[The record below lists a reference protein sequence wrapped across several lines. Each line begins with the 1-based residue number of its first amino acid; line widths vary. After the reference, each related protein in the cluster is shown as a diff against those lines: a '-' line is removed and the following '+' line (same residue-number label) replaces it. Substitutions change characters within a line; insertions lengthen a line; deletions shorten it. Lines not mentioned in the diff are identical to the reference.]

1 MGPVK
6 EPTTVEQLL
15 VSLGQVLQSLREAAD
30 TQALLDRTLAYLKH
44 QFSDYDLIWL
54 GLYDRLDHRLVGKGG
69 ILPKGSV
76 EALKQ
81 RFSLTSGDLL
91 EQVVIQQRPVA
102 VADIR
107 QESRAR
113 DWQQIATRQGIQG
126 TMIFPL
132 IHRDRCLGVVMLG
145 SKSWG
150 TFPSTHEK
158 AALIMVMGE
167 VAAILSRV
175 ETDWEQQQIK
185 RPDQPLL
192 RLTDRLRSCNHLGQ
206 RLEAVIEESHRFVG
220 ATRTS
225 IYWFEPK
232 QRYFWRRVSNQNRTA
247 VLLDNQAPNSGI
259 TVQEV
264 GPFYQALI
272 NDQLVQINREYS
284 SVRQDIGQKL
294 LNLLR
299 ARSLMV
305 APILYQRELI
315 GFLSVEGA
323 EHHTWQ
329 DEEQQYLKAAAQ
341 LVALAAPLEEMESV
355 IQQSQLDNGLITD
368 ISQSLYSKA
377 DWRQTVTR
385 TAELLSKRLKSDRLL
400 VILHN
405 PETGAFDICYQTH
418 PRQRRP
424 IAATLTPLGELD
436 HQLLER
442 QTATIAIENWEDDLR
457 FGVWRQPLLDLGIK
471 SSMICSTSPG
481 QTLEGVLLI
490 GNETSRSWTQAE
502 ANLFQIAAQQLGL
515 ILHQWQLQRQQQQSQ
530 SLQATL
536 QQAIE
541 RMQSFTRPADL
552 ESFALNALGRVTE
565 SPLALLLSWFP
576 GDSQAQVIRPQELLD
591 KRFVIQSAPITIQ
604 TDPLIQH
611 VLGQPGLIDIDITQ
625 LPSASREWFQL
636 AINRSNG
643 SSGTPPPNGQ
653 IMAIALRNSDPTGTP
668 FGVVLVADIGDRRWS
683 ERHQLAFATLS
694 QHLAWCRRSIHL
706 ATRFHAQHGPLA
718 QLAWYKQRHLETIY
732 RNVNQG
738 VQRLLDMNKPNQDML
753 AVTRQQQILRQI
765 QDVIDPLDQMLDQE
779 SWELAFKS
787 EPMPLIG
794 LLRRALDGVDRV
806 VKARQLWM
814 QVHHDGNP
822 LVLGDAHKLEFML
835 YEILLSACNRSPLSS
850 RVDIWCRQ
858 MDAQWI
864 EIAITDSSQLSPT
877 LIEAV
882 NHGHGWDNLQP
893 NPMDDTDGRHLM
905 ICKMLA
911 QQMGAEFSIFELEDH
926 RIMSRIVLP
935 MIKARSTVSS
945 HDSGTRS

>member
-15 VSLGQVLQSLREAAD
+15 VSLGQVLQTLREAGD
-30 TQALLDRTLAYLKH
+30 TQTLLETTLAYLKR
-44 QFSDYDLIWL
+44 QFADYGLIWL
-54 GLYDRLDHRLVGKGG
+54 GLYDRIDHRLVGKGG
-69 ILPKGSV
+69 VLPKGNT
-76 EALKQ
+76 EQLKQ

-102 VADIR
+102 VADLR
-107 QESRAR
+107 QENRAR
-113 DWQQIATRQGIQG
+113 DWQQIADRQGIQG

-132 IHRDRCLGVVMLG
+132 THRNRCLGVVMLG
-145 SKSWG
+145 SKGWG

-158 AALIMVMGE
+158 AALIMIMGE
-167 VAAILSRV
+167 VAAILERV

-185 RPDQPLL
+185 RPEQPLL
-192 RLTDRLRSCNHLGQ
+192 RLTDRLRACNHLGQ

-259 TVQEV
+259 TVQEI
-264 GPFYQALI
+264 GPFYQALL
-272 NDQLVQINREYS
+272 NDQMVLINREQS
-284 SVRQDIGQKL
+284 TVRVDIGQKL

-315 GFLSVEGA
+315 GFLSVEGS
-323 EHHTWQ
+323 ENHQWTG
-329 DEEQQYLKAAAQ
+329 EEQQYLKAAAQ
-341 LVALAAPLEEMESV
+341 LVALAAPLEAMETV
-355 IQQSQLDNGLITD
+355 IQQSQLDNVLITD

-405 PETGAFDICYQTH
+405 PESGEFDICYQTH
-418 PRQRRP
+418 PRNRRP
-424 IAATLTPLGELD
+424 LSAQMTPLSELD
-436 HQLLER
+436 QQLLER
-442 QTATIAIENWEDDLR
+442 QTATVTIENWEEDLR
-457 FGVWRQPLLDLGIK
+457 FVGWRQSLLDVGIK

-481 QTLEGVLLI
+481 QILEGVLLI
-490 GNETSRSWTQAE
+490 GNETGRSWTQAE

-515 ILHQWQLQRQQQQSQ
+515 ILHQWQLQRQQQQTQ
-530 SLQATL
+530 SLQTTL
-536 QQAIE
+536 QQAIV
-541 RMQSFTRPADL
+541 RMQSCNRMDDL
-552 ESFALNALGRVTE
+552 ERFALNAISKVTE
-565 SPLALLLSWFP
+565 SPLALLLGWFP
-576 GDSQAQVIRPQELLD
+576 GDAMAQVIRPLDLMD
-591 KRFVIQSAPITIQ
+591 KRFGIQLDPIDIAA
-604 TDPLIQH
+604 DPLIQY
-611 VLGQPGLIDIDITQ
+611 VLGQPGISEFDIAK
-625 LPSASREWFQL
+625 LPSTCQKWFQL
-636 AINRSNG
+636 HRKGHQPA
-643 SSGTPPPNGQ
+643 TGQ
-653 IMAIALRNSDPTGTP
+653 IMALALRNSDAAGTP
-668 FGVVLVADIGDRRWS
+668 FGVVLIADVGDRRWS
-683 ERHQLAFATLS
+683 DRHQLAFETLT
-694 QHLAWCRRSIHL
+694 QQLAWCRRSIHL
-706 ATRFHAQHGPLA
+706 ATRLHDQHGPLT
-718 QLAWYKQRHLETIY
+718 QLAWYKQRHLESVY

-753 AVTRQQQILRQI
+753 AVTRQQQILRQM
-765 QDVIDPLDQMLDQE
+765 QDTIVPLHQMLDQE
-779 SWELAFKS
+779 SWDLQFKS

-794 LLRRALDGVDRV
+794 LLRRALDGVDGV
-806 VKARQLWM
+806 VKTRQLWM

-822 LVLGDAHKLEFML
+822 LVIGDSHKLEFML
-835 YEILLSACNRSPLSS
+835 YEILLSACSRSAISS

-858 MDAQWI
+858 MDPNWI
-864 EIAITDSSQLSPT
+864 EIAITDSSQLSES
-877 LIEAV
+877 LIEAI

-893 NPMDDTDGRHLM
+893 SPMDDAEGRHLM

-911 QQMGAEFSIFELEDH
+911 QQMGAEFSIFALEDQ

-935 MIKARSTVSS
+935 LVKDRSITST
-945 HDSGTRS
+945 DSQRSR

>member
-15 VSLGQVLQSLREAAD
+15 VSLGQVLQTLRDAGD
-30 TQALLDRTLAYLKH
+30 TQALLDTTLTYLKR
-44 QFSDYDLIWL
+44 QFSDYGLIWL

-69 ILPKGSV
+69 VLPKGATEV
-76 EALKQ
+76 LKQ

-132 IHRDRCLGVVMLG
+132 THRNRCLGVVMLG
-145 SKSWG
+145 SKGWG

-158 AALIMVMGE
+158 AALIMIMGE
-167 VAAILSRV
+167 VAAILERV

-185 RPDQPLL
+185 RPEQPLL

-247 VLLDNQAPNSGI
+247 VLLDHQSPNSGI
-259 TVQEV
+259 TVQDV
-264 GPFYQALI
+264 GPFYQALL
-272 NDQLVQINREYS
+272 NDQLVQINREHS
-284 SVRQDIGQKL
+284 SIRQDIGQKL

-305 APILYQRELI
+305 APILYQQELI

-323 EHHTWQ
+323 ENHSWQ
-329 DEEQQYLKAAAQ
+329 GEEQQYLKAAAQ
-341 LVALAAPLEEMESV
+341 LIALAAPLEEMEAV
-355 IQQSQLDNGLITD
+355 IQQSQLDNDLIAN

-405 PETGAFDICYQTH
+405 PETGEFDICYQTH
-418 PRQRRP
+418 PRNRRP
-424 IAATLTPLGELD
+424 TASTLTPLSELD

-442 QTATIAIENWEDDLR
+442 QTATLTIENWEDDLR
-457 FGVWRQPLLDLGIK
+457 FVGWRQPLLDLGIK
-471 SSMICSTSPG
+471 SSMICSTAPG

-515 ILHQWQLQRQQQQSQ
+515 ILHQWQLQRQQQQTQ
-530 SLQATL
+530 SLQTTL
-536 QQAIE
+536 QQSIE
-541 RMQSFTRPADL
+541 RMQSFNRLDELAW
-552 ESFALNALGRVTE
+552 FGLNAMSRVTE

-576 GDSQAQVIRPQELLD
+576 GDTTAQVMRPQELPD
-591 KRFVIQSAPITIQ
+591 KRFTILQTPIAID

-611 VLGQPGLIDIDITQ
+611 VLGQPGRIDIDIAK

-636 AINRSNG
+636 QLKGNQPS
-643 SSGTPPPNGQ
+643 TGQ
-653 IMAIALRNSDPTGTP
+653 IMALALRNSDPAGTP
-668 FGVVLVADIGDRRWS
+668 FGVVLVADIGDRQWS
-683 ERHQLAFATLS
+683 ERHQLAFETLS
-694 QHLAWCRRSIHL
+694 QQLAWCRRSIHL
-706 ATRFHAQHGPLA
+706 ATRFHDQHGPLA
-718 QLAWYKQRHLETIY
+718 QLAWYKQRHLETVY
-732 RNVNQG
+732 RSVNQG

-753 AVTRQQQILRQI
+753 AVTRQQQILRQM
-765 QDVIDPLDQMLDQE
+765 QDAIGPLNNMLDQE
-779 SWELAFKS
+779 TWDLQFKS
-787 EPMPLIG
+787 EPIPLIG
-794 LLRRALDGVDRV
+794 LLRRALDGVDRI

-822 LVLGDAHKLEFML
+822 LVVGDPHKLEFML
-835 YEILLSACNRSPLSS
+835 YEILLSACERSALSS

-858 MDAQWI
+858 MDPNWI
-864 EIAITDSSQLSPT
+864 EIAITDNSQLSEA
-877 LIEAV
+877 LIESI
-882 NHGHGWDNLQP
+882 NHGHRWDNLQP
-893 NPMDDTDGRHLM
+893 SPMDDAAGRQLM

-911 QQMGAEFSIFELEDH
+911 QQMGAEFCLFALEDQ

-935 MIKARSTVSS
+935 MVKDRSPGITNASRTS
-945 HDSGTRS
+945 A

>member
-15 VSLGQVLQSLREAAD
+15 VSLGQVLQTLRDAGD
-30 TQALLDRTLAYLKH
+30 TQALLDSTLAYLKR
-44 QFSDYDLIWL
+44 QFSDYGLIWL

-69 ILPKGSV
+69 ILPKGGA
-76 EALKQ
+76 ELLKQ

-102 VADIR
+102 VADLR
-107 QESRAR
+107 QENRAR

-132 IHRDRCLGVVMLG
+132 THRNRCLGVVMLG
-145 SKSWG
+145 SKGWG

-158 AALIMVMGE
+158 AALIMIMGE
-167 VAAILSRV
+167 VAAILERV

-185 RPDQPLL
+185 RPEQPLL

-247 VLLDNQAPNSGI
+247 VLLDHQSPNSGI
-259 TVQEV
+259 TVQDV
-264 GPFYQALI
+264 GPFYQALL
-272 NDQLVQINREYS
+272 NDQLVTINREHS
-284 SVRQDIGQKL
+284 SIRQDIGQKL

-305 APILYQRELI
+305 APILYQQELI

-323 EHHTWQ
+323 ENHSWQ
-329 DEEQQYLKAAAQ
+329 GEEQQYLRAAAQ
-341 LVALAAPLEEMESV
+341 LVALAAPLEEMEAV
-355 IQQSQLDNGLITD
+355 IQQSQLDNGLITN

-405 PETGAFDICYQTH
+405 PETGEFDICYQTH
-418 PRQRRP
+418 PRNRRP
-424 IAATLTPLGELD
+424 TAQQLTPLSELD
-436 HQLLER
+436 HQMLER
-442 QTATIAIENWEDDLR
+442 QTATLAIENWEEDLR
-457 FGVWRQPLLDLGIK
+457 FVAWRQPLLDLGIK

-515 ILHQWQLQRQQQQSQ
+515 ILHQWQLQRQQQQTQ
-530 SLQATL
+530 SLQTTL
-536 QQAIE
+536 QQSIE
-541 RMQSFTRPADL
+541 RMQSFNRLDEL
-552 ESFALNALGRVTE
+552 EWFGLNAMSRVTE

-576 GDSQAQVIRPQELLD
+576 GDTVAQVMRPRELPD
-591 KRFVIQSAPITIQ
+591 KRFTIATNPISIG

-611 VLGQPGLIDIDITQ
+611 VLGQPGRIEIDIAK

-636 AINRSNG
+636 SLKGNQPA
-643 SSGTPPPNGQ
+643 TGQ
-653 IMAIALRNSDPTGTP
+653 IMALALRNSDPAGTP
-668 FGVVLVADIGDRRWS
+668 FGVVLVADIGDRHWS
-683 ERHQLAFATLS
+683 ERHQLAFETLS
-694 QHLAWCRRSIHL
+694 QQLAWCRRSIHL
-706 ATRFHAQHGPLA
+706 ATRFHDQHGPLA
-718 QLAWYKQRHLETIY
+718 QLAWYKQRHLATAH
-732 RNVNQG
+732 RSVNQG
-738 VQRLLDMNKPNQDML
+738 IQRLLDMNKPNQDML
-753 AVTRQQQILRQI
+753 AVTRQQQILRQM
-765 QDVIDPLDQMLDQE
+765 QDAIGPLNDMLDQE
-779 SWELAFKS
+779 TWNLQFKS
-787 EPMPLIG
+787 EPIPLIG
-794 LLRRALDGVDRV
+794 LLRRALDGVDRI

-822 LVLGDAHKLEFML
+822 LVIGDPHKLEFML
-835 YEILLSACNRSPLSS
+835 YEILLSACERSALSS

-858 MDAQWI
+858 MDANWI
-864 EIAITDSSQLSPT
+864 EIAITDSSQLGEA
-877 LIEAV
+877 LIESI
-882 NHGHGWDNLQP
+882 NHGHRWDNLQP
-893 NPMDDTDGRHLM
+893 SPMDDAAGRQLM

-911 QQMGAEFSIFELEDH
+911 QQMGAEFSIFALEDQ

-935 MIKARSTVSS
+935 MVKDRSPGITNASRTS
-945 HDSGTRS
+945 A

>member
-6 EPTTVEQLL
+6 EPATVEQLL
-15 VSLGQVLQSLREAAD
+15 VSLGQVLQTLRDAGD
-30 TQALLDRTLAYLKH
+30 TQALLDTTLAYLKR
-44 QFSDYDLIWL
+44 QFSEYGLIWL

-69 ILPKGSV
+69 VLPKGSAEV
-76 EALKQ
+76 LKQ

-132 IHRDRCLGVVMLG
+132 THRNRCLGVVMLG
-145 SKSWG
+145 SKGWG

-158 AALIMVMGE
+158 AALVMIMGE
-167 VAAILSRV
+167 VAAILERV

-185 RPDQPLL
+185 RPEQPLL

-225 IYWFEPK
+225 VYWFEPK

-264 GPFYQALI
+264 GPFYQALL
-272 NDQLVQINREYS
+272 NDQLVTINREHS

-305 APILYQRELI
+305 APILYQQELI

-323 EHHTWQ
+323 ENHSWQ
-329 DEEQQYLKAAAQ
+329 GEEQQYLKAAAQ
-341 LVALAAPLEEMESV
+341 LIALSAPLEDMEAV
-355 IQQSQLDNGLITD
+355 IQQSQLDNGLITN

-405 PETGAFDICYQTH
+405 PETSEFDICYQTH
-418 PRQRRP
+418 PRNRRP
-424 IAATLTPLGELD
+424 TAAQLTPLSELD

-442 QTATIAIENWEDDLR
+442 QTATVTIENWEEDLR
-457 FGVWRQPLLDLGIK
+457 FVAWRQPLLDLGIK

-515 ILHQWQLQRQQQQSQ
+515 ILHQWQLQRQQQQTQ
-530 SLQATL
+530 SLQTTL
-536 QQAIE
+536 QQSIE
-541 RMQSFTRPADL
+541 RMQSFSRVDEL
-552 ESFALNALGRVTE
+552 EWFGLNAMSRVTE

-576 GDSQAQVIRPQELLD
+576 GDTVAQVIRPRELPD
-591 KRFVIQSAPITIQ
+591 KRFTISTAPITIDR
-604 TDPLIQH
+604 DPLIQH
-611 VLGQPGLIDIDITQ
+611 VLGQPGRIEIDIAK
-625 LPSASREWFQL
+625 LPSASRAWFQL
-636 AINRSNG
+636 NLK
-643 SSGTPPPNGQ
+643 GTQPATGQ
-653 IMAIALRNSDPTGTP
+653 IMALALRNSDPAGTP
-668 FGVVLVADIGDRRWS
+668 FGVILVADVGDRHWS
-683 ERHQLAFATLS
+683 ERHQLAFETLS
-694 QHLAWCRRSIHL
+694 QQLAWCRRSIYL
-706 ATRFHAQHGPLA
+706 ATRFHDQHGPLA
-718 QLAWYKQRHLETIY
+718 QLAWYKQRHLETVH
-732 RNVNQG
+732 RSVNQG
-738 VQRLLDMNKPNQDML
+738 IQRLLEMNKPNQDML
-753 AVTRQQQILRQI
+753 AVTRQQQILRQM
-765 QDVIDPLDQMLDQE
+765 QDAIGPLNTMLDQE
-779 SWELAFKS
+779 AWDLQFKS
-787 EPMPLIG
+787 EPIPLIG
-794 LLRRALDGVDRV
+794 LLRRALDGVEPI

-822 LVLGDAHKLEFML
+822 LVLGDPHKLEFML
-835 YEILLSACNRSPLSS
+835 YEILLGACERSVVST

-858 MDAQWI
+858 MDPSWI
-864 EIAITDSSQLSPT
+864 EIAITDSSQLSAA
-877 LIEAV
+877 LIESI
-882 NHGHGWDNLQP
+882 NHGHRWDNLQP
-893 NPMDDTDGRHLM
+893 SPMDDTAGRHLM

-911 QQMGAEFSIFELEDH
+911 LQMGAEFSIFALEDQ

-935 MIKARSTVSS
+935 IANAT
-945 HDSGTRS
+945 GTRT

>member
-15 VSLGQVLQSLREAAD
+15 VSLGQVLQTLRDAGD
-30 TQALLDRTLAYLKH
+30 TQALLDTTLAYLKR
-44 QFSDYDLIWL
+44 QFSDYGLIWL
-54 GLYDRLDHRLVGKGG
+54 GLYDRLDHRLIGKGG
-69 ILPKGSV
+69 VLPKGAA
-76 EALKQ
+76 EQLKQ

-91 EQVVIQQRPVA
+91 EQVIIQQRPVA

-132 IHRDRCLGVVMLG
+132 THRNRCLGVVMLG
-145 SKSWG
+145 SKGWG

-158 AALIMVMGE
+158 AALIMIMGE
-167 VAAILSRV
+167 VAAILERV

-185 RPDQPLL
+185 RPEQPLL

-264 GPFYQALI
+264 GPFYQALL
-272 NDQLVQINREYS
+272 NDQLVTINREHS

-305 APILYQRELI
+305 APILYQQELI

-323 EHHTWQ
+323 ENHSWQ
-329 DEEQQYLKAAAQ
+329 GEEQQYLKAAAQ
-341 LVALAAPLEEMESV
+341 LIALAAPLEEMEAV
-355 IQQSQLDNGLITD
+355 IQQNQLDNGLITN

-405 PETGAFDICYQTH
+405 PETSEFDICYQTH
-418 PRQRRP
+418 PRNRRP
-424 IAATLTPLGELD
+424 TASQLTPLSELD

-442 QTATIAIENWEDDLR
+442 QTATVTIENWEEDLR
-457 FGVWRQPLLDLGIK
+457 FVAWRQPLLDLGIK

-515 ILHQWQLQRQQQQSQ
+515 ILHQWQLQRQQQQTQ
-530 SLQATL
+530 SLQTTL
-536 QQAIE
+536 QQSIE
-541 RMQSFTRPADL
+541 RMQSFSRVDEL
-552 ESFALNALGRVTE
+552 EWFGLNAMSRVTE

-576 GDSQAQVIRPQELLD
+576 GDTVAQVIRPRELPD
-591 KRFVIQSAPITIQ
+591 KRFTIATAPIDIDR
-604 TDPLIQH
+604 DPLIQH
-611 VLGQPGLIDIDITQ
+611 VLGQPGRIEIDIAK
-625 LPSASREWFQL
+625 LPSASRAWFQL
-636 AINRSNG
+636 NLK
-643 SSGTPPPNGQ
+643 GTQPATGQ
-653 IMAIALRNSDPTGTP
+653 IMALALRNSDPAGTP
-668 FGVVLVADIGDRRWS
+668 FGVILVADVGDRHWS
-683 ERHQLAFATLS
+683 ERHQLAFETLS
-694 QHLAWCRRSIHL
+694 QQLAWCRRSIYL
-706 ATRFHAQHGPLA
+706 ATRFHDQHGPLT
-718 QLAWYKQRHLETIY
+718 QLAWYKQRHLETVH
-732 RNVNQG
+732 RSVNQG
-738 VQRLLDMNKPNQDML
+738 IQRLLEMNKPNQDML
-753 AVTRQQQILRQI
+753 AVTRQQQILRQM
-765 QDVIDPLDQMLDQE
+765 QDAIGPLHTMLDQE
-779 SWELAFKS
+779 AWDLQFKS
-787 EPMPLIG
+787 EPIPLIG
-794 LLRRALDGVDRV
+794 LLRRALDGVEPI

-822 LVLGDAHKLEFML
+822 LVLGDPHKLEFML
-835 YEILLSACNRSPLSS
+835 YEILLGACERSTVSS

-858 MDAQWI
+858 MDPSWI
-864 EIAITDSSQLSPT
+864 EIAITDSSQLSEA
-877 LIEAV
+877 LIESI
-882 NHGHGWDNLQP
+882 NHGHRWDNLQP
-893 NPMDDTDGRHLM
+893 SPMDDTAGRHLM

-911 QQMGAEFSIFELEDH
+911 LQMGAEFSIFALEDQ

-935 MIKARSTVSS
+935 IANGGGARV
-945 HDSGTRS
+945 